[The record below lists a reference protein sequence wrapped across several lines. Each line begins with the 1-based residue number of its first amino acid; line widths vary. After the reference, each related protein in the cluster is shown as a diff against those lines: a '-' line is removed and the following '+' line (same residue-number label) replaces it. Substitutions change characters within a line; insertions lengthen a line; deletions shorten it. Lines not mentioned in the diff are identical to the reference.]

1 MSNAKILKDYLINY
15 QADGLKEITIAP
27 AATTL
32 APFIEWCGIREL
44 EKFTTDDI
52 YDYLD
57 FINAYTYIKVGKAIK
72 YSTDTQQKIRTV
84 LKKFLTFVNHEL
96 EP

>member
-32 APFIEWCGIREL
+32 APFIE
-44 EKFTTDDI
+44 
-52 YDYLD
+52 
-57 FINAYTYIKVGKAIK
+57 
-72 YSTDTQQKIRTV
+72 
-84 LKKFLTFVNHEL
+84 
-96 EP
+96 